1 VLSLV
6 LLPVLVAIGKVVGP
20 IVVLVDNVNTVVDV
34 LVDVVRIGPRSTVE
48 LD

>member
-6 LLPVLVAIGKVVGP
+6 LIPVLVALGKVVGP
-20 IVVLVDNVNTVVDV
+20 IVVLVDNVTTGVDV
-34 LVDVVRIGPRSTVE
+34 LVVGVGIGPRSTVE